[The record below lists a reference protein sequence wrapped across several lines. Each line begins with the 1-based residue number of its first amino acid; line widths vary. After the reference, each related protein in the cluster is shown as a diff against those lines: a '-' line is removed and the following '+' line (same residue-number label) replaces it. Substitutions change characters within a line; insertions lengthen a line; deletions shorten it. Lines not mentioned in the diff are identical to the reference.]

1 MVEQQ
6 ETTEQILQEE
16 RTRPVRRCRQCR
28 EQGHDIRNCPLFEKT
43 HREALREYDR
53 WINHCVVDYHT
64 CNKWQYDSGFQ
75 VIPEDINLLQSFI
88 DNHDNENA
96 VSIVL
101 STPTTWLKNQTLEK
115 LRILAHVYNYPC
127 KSAPYKT
134 FTKEQWIELLHRV
147 LFIEAE
153 SRGNRKYSVSEA
165 LPYLASS
172 IQSFTNIQNVFEE
185 VRNFPNIGV
194 DVLRTYQ
201 LKPIEERY
209 TRVRELRN
217 YTMRNLRFITQDID
231 RNGREER
238 DVRRRIA
245 ELRSK
250 KSRVE
255 VEKQR
260 LQHRLEQ
267 YETEMRLF
275 LMVPPDPPEI
285 SFHVN
290 ENKVPEQFD
299 CPVCFESTSQKDIVL
314 LNCGHHFCNSCV
326 FTTIVNKY
334 KSRSQELEVCPCPYC
349 RSRIRKMSG
358 NIDEMKNSML
368 SVIQKYNI
376 PNEILSLVGGRQT
389 DNNTNLT
396 FHMALTSR
404 IETPRLAS

>member
-1 MVEQQ
+1 
-6 ETTEQILQEE
+6 
-16 RTRPVRRCRQCR
+16 
-28 EQGHDIRNCPLFEKT
+28 
-43 HREALREYDR
+43 
-53 WINHCVVDYHT
+53 
-64 CNKWQYDSGFQ
+64 DSDFQ

-115 LRILAHVYNYPC
+115 LRILAHVYNYPN
-127 KSAPYKT
+127 KTAPYKT

-153 SRGNRKYSVSEA
+153 SRGTRKYSVSEA

-172 IQSFTNIQNVFEE
+172 IQSFTSIQNVFEE

-245 ELRSK
+245 ELRAK
-250 KSRVE
+250 K
-255 VEKQR
+255 
-260 LQHRLEQ
+260 
-267 YETEMRLF
+267 
-275 LMVPPDPPEI
+275 
-285 SFHVN
+285 N
-290 ENKVPEQFD
+290 
-299 CPVCFESTSQKDIVL
+299 
-314 LNCGHHFCNSCV
+314 
-326 FTTIVNKY
+326 
-334 KSRSQELEVCPCPYC
+334 
-349 RSRIRKMSG
+349 
-358 NIDEMKNSML
+358 
-368 SVIQKYNI
+368 
-376 PNEILSLVGGRQT
+376 
-389 DNNTNLT
+389 
-396 FHMALTSR
+396 
-404 IETPRLAS
+404 